1 MISDDDFDWPD
12 MSDDEVE
19 NLRKGRWGFD
29 PAIRRMGTPMPR
41 FDDGGL
47 DSAGSHGQ

>member
-1 MISDDDFDWPD
+1 MISDEDFDWPE

-19 NLRKGRWGFD
+19 KLRTCQWGFD

-41 FDDGGL
+41 FDDGGP
-47 DSAGSHGQ
+47 DSADSHGQ